1 MEEIS
6 NPRRILAVSLE
17 NSTQHLSQVIKD
29 LTGSHPSPASPS
41 LAGSTHHL
49 PLKTAYYSVEVPIWL
64 DVVGSPSEW
73 AASFLTPEAREV
85 LAVLGGVVVVFPLS
99 APSSSPSPPSSSGG
113 TAAPSTSDA
122 APATAAAAAA
132 AADPRKELI
141 AQVGRVVREGLGGW
155 EWDGVGLGVG
165 VGEADGGQE
174 ELEAWDECCAEW
186 GLEFVHAR
194 GQKGEER
201 NEFGEKVGIPRVLEA
216 LESNDWAMAGA
227 GGDGEDDGSEFGE
240 FADAAPSERRREG
253 LLGKEEDIEDEDN
266 GSELNPEDLD
276 FGFDREDFA
285 GLRQAIWSAGKEGVD
300 AGGEDD
306 EEIGE
311 EDVRKIERMMRKLQ
325 AVRDT
330 SSGLPEEQRKR
341 MARQAVGE
349 VMKEL

>member
-1 MEEIS
+1 
-6 NPRRILAVSLE
+6 L
-17 NSTQHLSQVIKD
+17 
-29 LTGSHPSPASPS
+29 LTE
-41 LAGSTHHL
+41 
-49 PLKTAYYSVEVPIWL
+49 YVY
-64 DVVGSPSEW
+64 
-73 AASFLTPEAREV
+73 
-85 LAVLGGVVVVFPLS
+85 
-99 APSSSPSPPSSSGG
+99 
-113 TAAPSTSDA
+113 
-122 APATAAAAAA
+122 AT
-132 AADPRKELI
+132 
-141 AQVGRVVREGLGGW
+141 
-155 EWDGVGLGVG
+155 
-165 VGEADGGQE
+165 
-174 ELEAWDECCAEW
+174 
-186 GLEFVHAR
+186 
-194 GQKGEER
+194 
-201 NEFGEKVGIPRVLEA
+201 EKVGIPRVLEA